1 MCRIHAP
8 PFGGTLIVVR
18 YQGCFEASLAN
29 QQNHKSIRW
38 LLQIVEWGKSPMPRR
53 PTRAHLDCAVMH
65 VAARV
70 GRVTSCVPLMAPVQ
84 AAMAAMVLAF
94 WRRP

>member
-38 LLQIVEWGKSPMPRR
+38 LLQIVEWGKSPMPR
-53 PTRAHLDCAVMH
+53 DEYDQS
-65 VAARV
+65 
-70 GRVTSCVPLMAPVQ
+70 GFMAPVQ
-84 AAMAAMVLAF
+84 AAMAATLSAF
-94 WRRP
+94 VRRP